1 MPSSPSPPSDAPT
14 GARATS
20 VFAPEL
26 RGAMVALL
34 TIVAVGAFE
43 GLAVAAALPQVAAD
57 LGDVDLL
64 PWVLTTYLL
73 VAGVATVV
81 AGALVDRH
89 GVRPV
94 FRWSVLVLVL
104 GAVGAAAAPSMEV
117 LVAARVVHGIG
128 GGATNATALA
138 AVGLV
143 FPRHL
148 VGRAFAVNA
157 TVWGVMSV
165 AGPGIAAGLLLVA
178 DWRWIFLVNVPLGAV
193 ALWLGNRSLP
203 ADPPA
208 GAAAGRG
215 RIDLVAL
222 ALLTV
227 FSVGSLVAF
236 DQLAWSS
243 LAALGVAVVAGAVVM
258 RRMRGRPDALVAPR
272 HVLSAPLGPLA
283 WAIAL
288 LLIGGIGTQL
298 YVPLYVSAG
307 RGVDAAIAAWSVMFF
322 TIGWTIGAQASSRLM
337 DTRGPQQ
344 VTTLG
349 ATIVAPACAGVGV
362 AALLGT
368 PLWVVFVAL
377 TVAGLGMGTS
387 TNSALTLLRLLA
399 PDEELGRATAAHQY
413 IRSQGFAGGSALAG
427 AVLLLVVAT
436 QTGDVDAVQGLLTG
450 AGEGAGGGSADVGA
464 AVAAAVRDGFATA
477 ALVCAVVA
485 VLAHVPLRAAR
496 RAARSAAG
504 QPSAGEDAALGG
516 TQRG

>member
-1 MPSSPSPPSDAPT
+1 MRSSHPPSADDAASRSR
-14 GARATS
+14 GERLES

-26 RGAMVALL
+26 RAAMLALL
-34 TIVAVGAFE
+34 TIVAVSAFE

-94 FRWSVLVLVL
+94 FRWSVSIFVV
-104 GAVGAAAAPSMEV
+104 GAVLAALAPNMPV

-128 GGATNATALA
+128 GGATNAVALA

-143 FPRHL
+143 FPKHL

-165 AGPGIAAGLLLVA
+165 AGPGLAAGLLLVA
-178 DWRWIFLVNVPLGAV
+178 NWRWIFLVNIPLGALAFV
-193 ALWLGNRSLP
+193 LGSRSLP
-203 ADPPA
+203 DRPPQ

-215 RIDLVAL
+215 RIDLPAL

-236 DQLAWSS
+236 DQLAWTSLLAFGVA
-243 LAALGVAVVAGAVVM
+243 LAAGVLVM
-258 RRMRGRPDALVAPR
+258 RRMRGRRDALVAPR
-272 HVLSAPLGPLA
+272 HVLQAPLGPLA
-283 WAIAL
+283 WTIAL
-288 LLIGGIGTQL
+288 LLIGGIGMQL

-307 RGVDAAIAAWSVMFF
+307 RGVSTALAAWSVMFF
-322 TIGWTIGAQASSRLM
+322 TLGWTVGANVSSRLM

-349 ATIVAPACAGVGV
+349 ATVVGPACAAVGV
-362 AALLGT
+362 LALLDA
-368 PLWVVFVAL
+368 PLWSVL
-377 TVAGLGMGTS
+377 TVVTAAGFGMGTS
-387 TNSALTLLRLLA
+387 TNSALTLLRHLA

-436 QTGDVDAVQGLLTG
+436 QVGDVEVVRELL
-450 AGEGAGGGSADVGA
+450 AGEGDATVGS
-464 AVAAAVRDGFATA
+464 AVAAAVADGFAVA
-477 ALVCAVVA
+477 SLVCAGVA
-485 VLAHVPLRAAR
+485 LLAHLPLRAVRREAR
-496 RAARSAAG
+496 ATATASAA
-504 QPSAGEDAALGG
+504 
-516 TQRG
+516 